1 MAPSGPQEEKGAL
14 MAYKTATHEEP
25 RERFLEPQ
33 DWTGYQVHDPLGQKI
48 GRAEEIF
55 VNANDEPEYI
65 TVTTDF
71 FRPKSVLI
79 PIKLA
84 AADPERRV
92 IELR

>member
-1 MAPSGPQEEKGAL
+1 ML
-14 MAYKTATHEEP
+14 YKTATYQER

-33 DWTGYQVHDPLGQKI
+33 EWAGYEVHDPLGQRI

-65 TVTTDF
+65 RVKMGF
-71 FRPKSVLI
+71 FGPKSVLI
-79 PIKLA
+79 PVKLA
-84 AADPERRV
+84 AADAERRA

>member
-1 MAPSGPQEEKGAL
+1 ML
-14 MAYKTATHEEP
+14 YKTATYEER

-33 DWTGYQVHDPLGQKI
+33 EWAGYEVHDPLGQRI

-65 TVTTDF
+65 RVKMGF
-71 FRPKSVLI
+71 FGPKSVLI
-79 PIKLA
+79 PVKLA
-84 AADPERRV
+84 AADAERRA

>member
-1 MAPSGPQEEKGAL
+1 ML
-14 MAYKTATHEEP
+14 YKTATHEER

-33 DWTGYQVHDPLGQKI
+33 EWVGYEVHDPLGHKIGGHKI
-48 GRAEEIF
+48 GRAEQIL

-65 TVTTDF
+65 RVTTGF

-79 PIKLA
+79 PVKLA
-84 AADPERRV
+84 AADAGRRV

>member
-1 MAPSGPQEEKGAL
+1 

-33 DWTGYQVHDPLGQKI
+33 DWTGYEVHDPLGQRI

-55 VNANDEPEYI
+55 ANANDEPEYI
-65 TVTTDF
+65 RVKMGLF
-71 FRPKSVLI
+71 GSKSVLI
-79 PIKLA
+79 PVKLA
-84 AADPERRV
+84 AADVERRV